1 MRLGRKARAWVILIL
16 VAGTGCLGAREQ
28 LLPRGATALETY
40 LRPKIRQRDG
50 RILMAVGGGMLLA
63 APGLGDFY
71 ARHQD
76 HLVWS
81 TTSGP
86 RPAARQFMGVLKGA
100 PDEGLPATTYHLEAI
115 EAALVGW
122 QRGGG
127 NRRALVR
134 LADLDLLLTSAFLG
148 YTDQLQGGRVAPES
162 REWQGAYTDPGR
174 LLDSALVIDQLLPM
188 LGRLRP
194 THPEYLRLCQ
204 ALKAYRQLEAEGGW
218 QALPTGSRPRK
229 GQRGPEEQ
237 ALRRRLIAGGD
248 LDSSAADLGF
258 DDQVERALRRFQR
271 RHGLSANGKVDGQ
284 TSEALDVPVARR
296 ISQLAVNLERWRWL
310 PRGQEA
316 RYLLVRLDDFAL
328 DLVEAGQVVLTMKII
343 AGKPQ
348 WRTPIFTST
357 LSQVVLNP
365 FWNVPAGIAREEV
378 LPALYNDPAYLE
390 ERGFMVVSGVGDQ
403 ARVVA
408 ADSVDWSSAGSEDWS
423 YTFMQVPGPENPLG
437 RMKFLLPNEF
447 NIYLHDTPNREL
459 FSRETRDFSHGCIR
473 LEKSLELAVE
483 LLQGNPGWSRTHLR
497 EVLQTGE
504 TKQVTLAVPIPVY
517 FSYWTAWVDEEGLVG
532 FRPDL
537 YGGDAKIAA
546 MLDK

>member
-1 MRLGRKARAWVILIL
+1 MILIL

-218 QALPTGSRPRK
+218 QALPTGSRPR
-229 GQRGPEEQ
+229 RANEY
-237 ALRRRLIAGGD
+237 RRNRRCGG
-248 LDSSAADLGF
+248 G
-258 DDQVERALRRFQR
+258 
-271 RHGLSANGKVDGQ
+271 
-284 TSEALDVPVARR
+284 
-296 ISQLAVNLERWRWL
+296 
-310 PRGQEA
+310 
-316 RYLLVRLDDFAL
+316 
-328 DLVEAGQVVLTMKII
+328 
-343 AGKPQ
+343 
-348 WRTPIFTST
+348 
-357 LSQVVLNP
+357 
-365 FWNVPAGIAREEV
+365 
-378 LPALYNDPAYLE
+378 
-390 ERGFMVVSGVGDQ
+390 
-403 ARVVA
+403 
-408 ADSVDWSSAGSEDWS
+408 
-423 YTFMQVPGPENPLG
+423 
-437 RMKFLLPNEF
+437 
-447 NIYLHDTPNREL
+447 
-459 FSRETRDFSHGCIR
+459 
-473 LEKSLELAVE
+473 
-483 LLQGNPGWSRTHLR
+483 
-497 EVLQTGE
+497 
-504 TKQVTLAVPIPVY
+504 
-517 FSYWTAWVDEEGLVG
+517 
-532 FRPDL
+532 
-537 YGGDAKIAA
+537 
-546 MLDK
+546 

>member
-1 MRLGRKARAWVILIL
+1 M
-16 VAGTGCLGAREQ
+16 
-28 LLPRGATALETY
+28 
-40 LRPKIRQRDG
+40 
-50 RILMAVGGGMLLA
+50 
-63 APGLGDFY
+63 
-71 ARHQD
+71 
-76 HLVWS
+76 
-81 TTSGP
+81 
-86 RPAARQFMGVLKGA
+86 
-100 PDEGLPATTYHLEAI
+100 
-115 EAALVGW
+115 
-122 QRGGG
+122 
-127 NRRALVR
+127 
-134 LADLDLLLTSAFLG
+134 
-148 YTDQLQGGRVAPES
+148 
-162 REWQGAYTDPGR
+162 
-174 LLDSALVIDQLLPM
+174 
-188 LGRLRP
+188 
-194 THPEYLRLCQ
+194 
-204 ALKAYRQLEAEGGW
+204 
-218 QALPTGSRPRK
+218 
-229 GQRGPEEQ
+229 
-237 ALRRRLIAGGD
+237 RRRLIAGGD

-459 FSRETRDFSHGCIR
+459 FSRETRDFSRGCIR

-517 FSYWTAWVDEEGLVG
+517 FSYWTAWVDEEGWVG